1 MTSVEIIEKNKLS
14 TDSVWV
20 KLLDVVIPDSDTLYL
35 CDTNDSIEW
44 NGNTYLPF
52 PFSLPEIQES
62 SDGSVKEVSMKL
74 SNVRRAIGS
83 YIQDFDYYRKNGGT
97 ENIIITLRIVN
108 TEALDNLTP
117 LSWDFKV
124 LSFNLSANDVTLT
137 IGADNLVSRMF
148 PYSRLTRTC
157 NWKYKDA
164 KTCQYAGALTTCN
177 KSLTDCRLH
186 NNTINFGGF
195 LSLSPTGIKF

>member
-35 CDTNDSIEW
+35 CDTNDNIEW

-62 SDGSVKEVSMKL
+62 SDGSVKEVSMTL

-97 ENIIITLRIVN
+97 ENITITLRIVN
-108 TEALDNLTP
+108 TEALNNLTP

-124 LSFNLSANDVTLT
+124 LSFTLSANDVTLT

-157 NWKYKDA
+157 NWKYKDSM
-164 KTCQYAGALTTCN
+164 TCQYSGALTTCN